1 MMSYFLLPIQVNPAG
16 AQYYH
21 RLIDALLEA
30 GIQPA
35 VTLYHFDLPQML
47 EELGG
52 WENEM
57 MVLYFQAYAD
67 FCFNEFGDKVMN
79 NSSSG
84 VCWSGTTPSPIHP
97 SLQISG
103 GKFELDNGCRHIS
116 TINDF
121 APLFI
126 FSFVHKFGLT
136 PLPPALFKMLS
147 RRPWPPDFSL

>member
-1 MMSYFLLPIQVNPAG
+1 MSYFLLPIQVNPAG
-16 AQYYH
+16 VQYYH

-79 NSSSG
+79 NSSSRG
-84 VCWSGTTPSPIHP
+84 YVG
-97 SLQISG
+97 
-103 GKFELDNGCRHIS
+103 
-116 TINDF
+116 
-121 APLFI
+121 
-126 FSFVHKFGLT
+126 
-136 PLPPALFKMLS
+136 
-147 RRPWPPDFSL
+147 